1 MSRVC
6 PRPFLSPTEG
16 ESALDPGE
24 DTALAPSEWDT
35 WDSSA
40 SSEDDG
46 EGFDFEIDEEE
57 DDESD
62 LDLQIEEEPDTDF
75 LNDLF
80 GGADDIPEPA
90 PDEDVPEGSPD
101 AEAVDLRAEQRMAI
115 ELAFDGIDDK
125 SFYEILLLPR
135 TAEQPAVKRAYYR
148 LSKEYH
154 PDKFYRKNLGPYKTK
169 LEVIFNKI
177 TEAYRILSDVDS
189 RADYDDLVFG
199 KEGKDAATLT
209 EASTTVDFVP
219 EAVRAR
225 QAKQEAKAKATER
238 KGKKK
243 KGRAVFMQ
251 KFQQQVV
258 LRIAKAKR
266 HMTAGEAAMERGDF
280 GEAASNFQMAMTLD
294 PRNTRAKTLFK
305 RSQAHHRNGR
315 AEEFLRQAQEV
326 MLAED
331 TKRAAEFLQKAVDCK
346 PTKGKYYHEFGK
358 LVIAHTLQQRV
369 GLELLRKAVELE
381 PRNINYNIELAR
393 AYEELGMPSNAIRA
407 FERVLH
413 LDRKNS
419 EATKA
424 LKRLK

>member
-1 MSRVC
+1 MSRVS
-6 PRPFLSPTEG
+6 PRPFLAPIEG
-16 ESALDPGE
+16 ESAPDPGE
-24 DTALAPSEWDT
+24 DPAVVAQGWDE

-40 SSEDDG
+40 SEDDEE
-46 EGFDFEIDEEE
+46 EGFDFEIDDDDDFDLEVE
-57 DDESD
+57 D
-62 LDLQIEEEPDTDF
+62 EPDTEF
-75 LNDLF
+75 LDDLF
-80 GGADDIPEPA
+80 GADAQVADVAAPEAEP
-90 PDEDVPEGSPD
+90 VGSPD
-101 AEAVDLRAEQRMAI
+101 AADIDLRPEQRMAI

-135 TAEQPAVKRAYYR
+135 TAEQKSVKRAYYR

-154 PDKFYRKNLGPYKTK
+154 PDKFYRKNLGPYKAQ

-199 KEGKDAATLT
+199 KDGKDAATLT
-209 EASTTVDFVP
+209 EASTTVDFIP
-219 EAVRAR
+219 DAVRKRRAN
-225 QAKQEAKAKATER
+225 QEAKAKATER
-238 KGKKK
+238 KGKKEK
-243 KGRAVFMQ
+243 TRAVFMQ
-251 KFQQQVV
+251 KFQKQVV
-258 LRIAKAKR
+258 MRIAKAKR
-266 HMTAGEAAMERGDF
+266 HMAAGEAALERGDHA
-280 GEAASNFQMAMTLD
+280 EASSNFQMAMTLD
-294 PRNTRAKTLFK
+294 PRAKTLFK
-305 RSQAHHRNGR
+305 RSQAHHRNGK
-315 AEEFLRQAQEV
+315 AEEFYRQAQEV

-331 TKRAAEFLQKAVDCK
+331 TKRAAGFMQKAVDCK

-358 LVIAHTLQQRV
+358 LVVAHTLQQRV

-381 PRNINYNIELAR
+381 PRNVNYNIELAR

>member
-1 MSRVC
+1 MSRVS
-6 PRPFLSPTEG
+6 PRPFFAPTEG
-16 ESALDPGE
+16 EAALDPGD
-24 DTALAPSEWDT
+24 DTAVVAQVWDE

-40 SSEDDG
+40 SEDDEE
-46 EGFDFEIDEEE
+46 EGFDFEIDDEE
-57 DDESD
+57 DFDLEVEDEQD
-62 LDLQIEEEPDTDF
+62 TEFLD
-75 LNDLF
+75 DLF
-80 GGADDIPEPA
+80 GDVEIADGQEPESE
-90 PDEDVPEGSPD
+90 PDGSPD
-101 AEAVDLRAEQRMAI
+101 ASDIDLRPEQRMAI
-115 ELAFDGIDDK
+115 ELAYDGIDDK

-135 TAEQPAVKRAYYR
+135 TAEQKSVKRAYYR

-154 PDKFYRKNLGPYKTK
+154 PDKFYRKNLGPYKAQ

-199 KEGKDAATLT
+199 KDGKDAATLT

-219 EAVRAR
+219 DAVRKR
-225 QAKQEAKAKATER
+225 QANQEAKQKATER

-251 KFQQQVV
+251 KFQKQIVM
-258 LRIAKAKR
+258 RIAKAKR
-266 HMTAGEAAMERGDF
+266 HMTAGETALERGDHA
-280 GEAASNFQMAMTLD
+280 EASSNFQMAMTLD

-305 RSQAHHRNGR
+305 RSQAHHRNGK
-315 AEEFLRQAQEV
+315 AEEFFRQAQEV

-331 TKRAAEFLQKAVDCK
+331 TKRAAEFMQKAVDCK

-358 LVIAHTLQQRV
+358 LVVAHTLQQRV

-381 PRNINYNIELAR
+381 PRNVNFNIELAR

>member
-1 MSRVC
+1 MSRVS
-6 PRPFLSPTEG
+6 PRPFHSPKECD
-16 ESALDPGE
+16 SALDPGE
-24 DTALAPSEWDT
+24 ETALDPPEWDT
-35 WDSSA
+35 GDSSA
-40 SSEDDG
+40 SASGDDDG
-46 EGFDFEIDEEE
+46 EHFDFEVDEEP
-57 DDESD
+57 ESD
-62 LDLQIEEEPDTDF
+62 LELQIEDEPDTDF

-80 GGADDIPEPA
+80 GPGDHESATPVE
-90 PDEDVPEGSPD
+90 DEPEGSAD
-101 AEAVDLRAEQRMAI
+101 AEMVDLRPEQKMSI

-135 TAEQPAVKRAYYR
+135 TAEQKSVKRAYYR

-154 PDKFYRKNLGPYKTK
+154 PDKFYRKELGPYKAK

-177 TEAYRILSDVDS
+177 TEAYRILSDPDS
-189 RADYDDLVFG
+189 RSDYDGLVFG

-219 EAVRAR
+219 DAVRVR
-225 QAKQEAKAKATER
+225 EAKQEAKERSGKPKA
-238 KGKKK
+238 
-243 KGRAVFMQ
+243 GRAVFMQ
-251 KFQQQVV
+251 KFQEQIV
-258 LRIAKAKR
+258 LRIAKAKK
-266 HMTAGEAAMERGDF
+266 HMTDGEAALEKGDF
-280 GEAASNFQMAMTLD
+280 AEAASNFQMAMTLD

-305 RSQAHHRNGR
+305 RSQSSNRNGK
-315 AEEFLRQAQEV
+315 AEEFYRQALDV
-326 MLAED
+326 LLSED
-331 TKRAAEFLQKAVDCK
+331 TKRAAELMQKAVDCK

-381 PRNINYNIELAR
+381 PRNVNYNIELAR

-413 LDRKNS
+413 LDKKNS
-419 EATKA
+419 EASKA